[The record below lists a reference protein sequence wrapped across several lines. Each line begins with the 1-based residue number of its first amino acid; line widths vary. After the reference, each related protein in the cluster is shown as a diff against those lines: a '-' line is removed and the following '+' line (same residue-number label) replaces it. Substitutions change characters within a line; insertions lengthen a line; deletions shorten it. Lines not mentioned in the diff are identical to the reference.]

1 MNQLITENGTIDRS
15 IEIVHTSS
23 DQFIRSNTK
32 SIPYN
37 ELRHGS
43 IIPSFKDNESTISHT
58 EFIDAFGELCDNF
71 FIGEKVLSPAIRV
84 SHPIR
89 GRIPEAVGKPAKELQ
104 ENEKTV
110 YYERMAFIYEL
121 PGITAKINGSSHTL
135 SVGGVRA
142 YNLENLYSRKTEERF
157 KVFIGFQ
164 NTVCIN
170 LSIFT
175 DGLQDD
181 LRVKTVPELKSEI
194 MKLIKGFNIESQINA
209 LSKLDDYHLTEHQ
222 FACLIGRSKL
232 YNYLKPVE
240 KKKIPMLPLNDS
252 QVSLIAKGFYNDPN
266 YSRSENSAISLWN
279 VYNLFTDAVK
289 SSYIDSFLGRSAGS
303 TDFIMHLKDCFDA
316 GTESWFLS

>member
-1 MNQLITENGTIDRS
+1 MNQLVIENGSIDNS

-37 ELRHGS
+37 ELKHGS

-58 EFIDAFGELCDNF
+58 EFIDAFVEVCDNF

-89 GRIPEAVGKPAKELQ
+89 GRIPQAVGKPAKELK

-121 PGITAKINGSSHTL
+121 PGITAKINGNSHTL

-181 LRVKTVPELKSEI
+181 LRVRTVTELKSEI
-194 MKLIKGFNIESQINA
+194 IHLLKGFNVESQINA
-209 LSKLDDYHLTEHQ
+209 LNKLSDYELTEHQ
-222 FACLIGRSKL
+222 FACLIGRSRL
-232 YNYLKPVE
+232 YNYLKPEE

-266 YSRSENSAISLWN
+266 YCGSENSTISLWN

-289 SSYIDSFLGRSAGS
+289 TSYIDSFLGRNSGS

-316 GTESWFLS
+316 GKESWFLS